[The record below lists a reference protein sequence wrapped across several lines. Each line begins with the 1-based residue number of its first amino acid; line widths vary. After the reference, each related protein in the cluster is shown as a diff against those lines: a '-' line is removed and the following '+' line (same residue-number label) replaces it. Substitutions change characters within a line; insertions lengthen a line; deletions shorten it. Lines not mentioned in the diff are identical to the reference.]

1 VTEPDASRLKVVAHL
16 RDGKLIKGYT
26 DIVAPDTLEELLQQG
41 PFPLPE
47 QVPLRTTGAR
57 QARAIDLESLK
68 ALFFVKSF
76 EGRDQYQEL
85 KFFDAHPPV
94 LGLWV
99 RIKYFDGEASEGVVH
114 NSLHYLMNPGFF
126 LKPPDPHSNNKLI
139 YVLKSSLVD
148 FRVLGVR
155 SSY

>member
-1 VTEPDASRLKVVAHL
+1 MTEPDASRLKVVAHL
-16 RDGKLIKGYT
+16 RDGNLIMGYT

-57 QARAIDLESLK
+57 QAQAIDLESLK

-126 LKPPDPHSNNKLI
+126 LKTPDPHSNNKLI

>member
-1 VTEPDASRLKVVAHL
+1 MTEPDASRLKVVAHL

-57 QARAIDLESLK
+57 QAHTIDLESLK

-126 LKPPDPHSNNKLI
+126 LKPPDAHSNNKLI